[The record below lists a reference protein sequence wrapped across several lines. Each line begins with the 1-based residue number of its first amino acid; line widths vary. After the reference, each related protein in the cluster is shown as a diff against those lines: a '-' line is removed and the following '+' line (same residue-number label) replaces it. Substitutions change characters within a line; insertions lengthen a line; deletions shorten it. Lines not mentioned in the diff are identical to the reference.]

1 MADLSA
7 QLVRGKQAAFEYK
20 PITNQN
26 LSWLARTE
34 NQRNYLESERKR
46 KEQED
51 LRNQLIKIQQLG
63 LPKEMQGYLNSQ
75 VKDVIAKVRSG
86 EINPITNEYDLRSA
100 IAGIAGEANQL
111 DTINENL
118 KTLAAKEDMQVIE
131 FDELGA
137 VDRSQYYKNQ
147 YFDSHSTDYKPGTE
161 VVNKYS
167 EILNKLNLQRKAIKF
182 DDQVASTL
190 TDAWVKRNA
199 GKYADIDKLQN
210 QGLSGYN
217 LITELSKINPQAVED
232 YRLALESQAKVS
244 LISEY
249 AEAKRTSEAA
259 GIPIEDQKT
268 YIEKRLS
275 PYIPPQEQQTKQEI
289 GADPFA
295 TIAYKEQVKTENEL
309 GGIFSTPKEYNL
321 NEYKDDKSLTETVA
335 TTLNLT
341 KETTLDY
348 NDPYSGELLKGQPTK
363 INRLFYDPLTQEYI
377 LGFNRYIKAKNE
389 DDILKAEAGGQSIQV
404 FNFGGGKEK
413 FYLDKSE
420 ELYQRAN
427 EDDLNFDA
435 LVSTIM
441 AESKSTR
448 PQVID
453 RLQAM
458 KKAAATSAQPEIPKR
473 IISGDLEV
481 DTSGTVLFNGKQI
494 TFKEVL
500 VMSKDNKDA
509 AVRFWSQRAP
519 KDKVRKLRGTEVET
533 PNINNYSKE
542 VQPKIKQFAKVNG
555 LSEEEAIKIL
565 IKENKI

>member
-7 QLVRGKQAAFEYK
+7 QLVRGKQAAFQYK
-20 PITNQN
+20 PIVSED

-34 NQRNYLESERKR
+34 NQRNYLESQAKQ
-46 KEQED
+46 KEQQD
-51 LRNQLIKIQQLG
+51 LRDQLTKVQQLG

-75 VKDVIAKVRSG
+75 VDNLITKVRAG
-86 EINPITNEYDLRSA
+86 EIDPQSYDFRSA
-100 IAGIAGEANQL
+100 IAGIGGEANQL
-111 DTINENL
+111 TTINENL
-118 KTLAAKEDMQVIE
+118 KTLAAENKQVIG
-131 FDELGA
+131 FDDLGA
-137 VDRSQYYKNQ
+137 KDFAPELKNQ
-147 YFDSHSTDYKPGTE
+147 YFSAFDTDYVPGTDIMG
-161 VVNKYS
+161 KYS
-167 EILNKLNLQRKAIKF
+167 GVQSALNSGKEAIKF
-182 DDQVASTL
+182 NDQVASTL

-199 GKYADIDKLQN
+199 GKYADIDKLQK
-210 QGLSGYN
+210 QGFSGYN
-217 LITELSKINPQAVED
+217 LITELSKINPQAAED

-249 AEAKRTSEAA
+249 AEAKRTSNAA
-259 GIPIEDQKT
+259 GIPIEDQET
-268 YIEKRLS
+268 YIQKRLS
-275 PYIPPQEQQTKQEI
+275 PYIPPQEQQTQQEI
-289 GADPFA
+289 DADPFA
-295 TIAYKEQVKTENEL
+295 AIAYKEQVKGGNAL

-377 LGFNRYIKAKNE
+377 LGFNRYIKAKK
-389 DDILKAEAGGQSIQV
+389 DDILTAADKQNLQV
-404 FNFGGGKEK
+404 FNFGGAQGK

-420 ELYQRAN
+420 ELYQRAS

-448 PQVID
+448 PEVIA

-481 DTSGTVLFNGKQI
+481 DTSGTVLFNNKQI
-494 TFKEVL
+494 TFEEVL
-500 VMSKDNKDA
+500 VMSQNNKDV
-509 AVRFWSQRAP
+509 AVRFWSQRVP

-533 PNINNYSKE
+533 PTQKDNSM
-542 VQPKIKQFAKVNG
+542 AKYN
-555 LSEEEAIKIL
+555 
-565 IKENKI
+565 

>member
-20 PITNQN
+20 PITNEN

-34 NQRNYLESERKR
+34 NQRNYLESQAKQ
-46 KEQED
+46 KEQQA
-51 LRNQLIKIQQLG
+51 LRDQLIKIQQLG

-75 VKDVIAKVRSG
+75 VNDLIGKVRAGKIDPQS
-86 EINPITNEYDLRSA
+86 YDFQSA
-100 IAGIAGEANQL
+100 IAGIGGEANQL
-111 DTINENL
+111 NTINGNL
-118 KTLAAKEDMQVIE
+118 KTLAAEDKQVID
-131 FDELGA
+131 FDDLGA
-137 VDRSQYYKNQ
+137 KDLAPELKNQ
-147 YFDSHSTDYKPGTE
+147 YFGSYSTDYKPGTD
-161 VVNKYS
+161 VVGKYS
-167 EILNKLNLQRKAIKF
+167 DIQSKLNSGKEAIKF
-182 DDQVASTL
+182 NDQVASTL

-199 GKYADIDKLQN
+199 GKYADIDKLQK
-210 QGLSGYN
+210 QGFSGYN
-217 LITELSKINPQAVED
+217 LITELSKINPQAAED

-249 AEAKRTSEAA
+249 AEAKRTSNAA
-259 GIPIEDQKT
+259 GIPIEDQET
-268 YIEKRLS
+268 YIQKRLS
-275 PYIPPQEQQTKQEI
+275 PYIPPQKQQTKQEI
-289 GADPFA
+289 DADSFA
-295 TIAYKEQVKTENEL
+295 AIGYREQVKGGNAL

-377 LGFNRYIKAKNE
+377 LGFNRYITAKKE
-389 DDILKAEAGGQSIQV
+389 KLPAGV
-404 FNFGGGKEK
+404 TLVDFGGAQGK

-420 ELYQRAN
+420 ELYQRAS

-448 PQVID
+448 PEVIA

-473 IISGDLEV
+473 MRSVDFEV

-500 VMSKDNKDA
+500 VMSQNNKEV
-509 AVRFWSQRAP
+509 AVQFWSQRAP
-519 KDKVRKLRGTEVET
+519 TDKVRKLRGTEVET

-555 LSEEEAIKIL
+555 LSEEDAIKIL
-565 IKENKI
+565 IKKNII

>member
-20 PITNQN
+20 PIVSED

-34 NQRNYLESERKR
+34 NQRNYLESQAKQ
-46 KEQED
+46 KEQQD
-51 LRNQLIKIQQLG
+51 LRDQLIKIQQLG

-75 VKDVIAKVRSG
+75 VNDLITKVRAG
-86 EINPITNEYDLRSA
+86 EIDPQSYDFRSA

-111 DTINENL
+111 NTINGNL
-118 KTLAAKEDMQVIE
+118 KTLAAKQNMQVID
-131 FDELGA
+131 FDDLGA
-137 VDRSQYYKNQ
+137 KDLAPELKNQ
-147 YFDSHSTDYKPGTE
+147 YFGSYSTDFKPGTD
-161 VVNKYS
+161 VPGKYS
-167 EILNKLNLQRKAIKF
+167 GILAKLNSGKEAIKF
-182 DDQVASTL
+182 NDQVASTL

-199 GKYADIDKLQN
+199 GKYADIDKLQK
-210 QGLSGYN
+210 QGFSGYN
-217 LITELSKINPQAVED
+217 LITELSKINPQAAED

-249 AEAKRTSEAA
+249 AEAKRTSNAA
-259 GIPIEDQKT
+259 GIPIEDQET
-268 YIEKRLS
+268 YIQKRLS
-275 PYIPPQEQQTKQEI
+275 PYIPPQEQQTQQEI
-289 GADPFA
+289 DADPFDA
-295 TIAYKEQVKTENEL
+295 IAYKEQVKGGNAL

-377 LGFNRYIKAKNE
+377 LGFNRYIKAKKE
-389 DDILKAEAGGQSIQV
+389 DDILKAAAEGQSMQV
-404 FNFGGGKEK
+404 FNFGGAQGK

-420 ELYQRAN
+420 ELYQRAS

-448 PQVID
+448 PEVIA

-458 KKAAATSAQPEIPKR
+458 KKAAATSPQPEIPKR

-500 VMSKDNKDA
+500 VMSQNNKDA

-519 KDKVRKLRGTEVET
+519 RDKVRKLRGTEVET

-555 LSEEEAIKIL
+555 LSEEDAIKIL
-565 IKENKI
+565 IKKNII